1 VRIGRL
7 TAGAVVAT
15 LLVGPGASAVAQDA
29 SPAPGGDVQ
38 VAYVL
43 HGLNAFTEV
52 IGKGAEDAGAE
63 LGVAVQVTG
72 PARFDPQ
79 EQIPLFE
86 AAVQQ
91 DVDGIAV
98 VPQPGDVWVTPIR
111 EAIDAGIPVATA
123 NVTSP
128 DSPAPLWVGQDEYQS
143 GVILAGELR
152 RLLEEADVTGGTI
165 VAGACAPG
173 VDVLVDRYNGLVE
186 GMAGTGFEITEA
198 QDVTPENTTNYA
210 AWENLATANPD
221 AVAMVG
227 LCSLDIPNLAQLK
240 TRNDYQ
246 WLVAGYDL
254 NVETLDAIRAGT
266 AQVTVGQQPY
276 LQGYLPVRALA
287 EAARTGTP
295 LVEGWIE
302 TPTEVVTADNV
313 DDVYEREANE
323 EAETA
328 YYRTYIA
335 ENYPDLAAAVEGPI
349 PGSAEAEAAT
359 PAA

>member
-1 VRIGRL
+1 L
-7 TAGAVVAT
+7 TVGAVVAT
-15 LLVGPGASAVAQDA
+15 LLVGPTATVVAQDA
-29 SPAPGGDVQ
+29 SPAPSGDVQ

-79 EQIPLFE
+79 EQTPLFE

-91 DVDGIAV
+91 GVDGIAV
-98 VPQPGDVWVTPIR
+98 VPQPGDVWVTPIQG
-111 EAIDAGIPVATA
+111 AIDAGIPVATA

-128 DSPAPLWVGQDEYQS
+128 DSAAPLWVGQDEYQS
-143 GVILAGELR
+143 GVILAEELR
-152 RLLEEADVTGGTI
+152 GLLDEAGVTEGTV

-173 VDVLVDRYNGLVE
+173 VDVLVDRYDGLVE
-186 GMAGTGFEITEA
+186 GMEGTGFEVSEA

-246 WLVAGYDL
+246 WIVAGYDL

-287 EAARTGTP
+287 EAARAGTP

-335 ENYPDLAAAVEGPI
+335 EEYPDLTAAVKGPI
-349 PGSAEAEAAT
+349 PGSSEAEAAT
-359 PAA
+359 PTT